1 MTQAAEEGALE
12 EFDADVPVKHKRMIK
27 DAIQNIGTEKLKPL
41 KEAVPDKI
49 TYDEIKYVLIE
60 FLVHGK

>member
-12 EFDADVPVKHKRMIK
+12 EFDADVPAKHKRIIK
-27 DAIQNIGTEKLKPL
+27 DAIHKLGMEKLKPL